1 MTAISSTAA
10 STSAQSQSLIQSV
23 TGLNVDVNSLVTSL
37 VTAEGQ
43 AKYNQINTAETA
55 VSTHL
60 SGLGTLSSALSSF
73 QTSLKTLQTGT
84 VFQTDSATSSN
95 SSILTVTPGSG
106 AVAASHSVEVDQL
119 ATAQNSI
126 TNAEFANSAAVVGT
140 GSLTFNIGSGSTA
153 STFTVNI
160 DSSNDTLA
168 GIVNAINNAT
178 GNTSVSASII
188 NVDSATPGN
197 STISK
202 LVLNSNNTGT
212 TNSFTVTGTEDAS
225 NPGLS
230 QLFSAPQVSTTNT
243 TFDDTTT
250 AVGAGTLNFTDSSG
264 NALFNLSI
272 SSPNDSLTDIASA
285 INNANGNNNTVTAS
299 VVTNSSGSNLV
310 LTSSEKNFTVAGT
323 EDANNPGLSQL
334 FSSNLT
340 STGPGL
346 LNQTNAANAIIKVD
360 GQKATTS
367 SNSVS
372 DVLQGVTLGLQSA
385 AVGTTVNV
393 GVSLNTNAINSAV
406 SNFVSA
412 YNSLHT
418 TTQSLGAFGG
428 SGGTNGPLIGD
439 SMLEYASTQVRQLST
454 AVVSSASGNYNSLAM
469 IGITVN
475 QDGVMSLDST
485 TLNAALKANM
495 QSVSNVFSSSD
506 GVATLLNNTISNMLQ
521 TGGTI
526 STETQTLNSQMT
538 SLQNQATAENQQLDS
553 YKASLQQQFTA
564 METVVGNY
572 NSTGTFLT
580 NWVKNGG

>member
-10 STSAQSQSLIQSV
+10 STSSQSQSLIQSV
-23 TGLNVDVNSLVTSL
+23 TGLNVDVNSLVSSL

-43 AKYNQINTAETA
+43 ATYDQINNAETA

-60 SGLGTLSSALSSF
+60 SGLGSLSSALSSF
-73 QTSLKTLQTGT
+73 QASLKTLQTGT

-140 GSLTFNIGSGSTA
+140 GSLTFNLGSGSTA
-153 STFTVNI
+153 SAFTVNI
-160 DSSNDTLA
+160 GSSNDTLA

-188 NVDSATPGN
+188 NVDSATAGKG
-197 STISK
+197 TISK
-202 LVLNSNNTGT
+202 LVLTSNNTGT
-212 TNSFTVTGTEDAS
+212 ANAFTVTGTDSGGGANGAS
-225 NPGLS
+225 LS
-230 QLFSAPQVSTTNT
+230 QLFSTNLT
-243 TFDDTTT
+243 NQTT
-250 AVGAGTLNFTDSSG
+250 AV
-264 NALFNLSI
+264 
-272 SSPNDSLTDIASA
+272 
-285 INNANGNNNTVTAS
+285 
-299 VVTNSSGSNLV
+299 
-310 LTSSEKNFTVAGT
+310 
-323 EDANNPGLSQL
+323 DAV
-334 FSSNLT
+334 
-340 STGPGL
+340 
-346 LNQTNAANAIIKVD
+346 IKVD
-360 GQKATTS
+360 GQKATISGNT
-367 SNSVS
+367 VS

-428 SGGTNGPLIGD
+428 SGGTNGPLIGN
-439 SMLEYASTQVRQLST
+439 STLEYASSQVRQLST

-469 IGITVN
+469 IGITVD

-485 TLNAALKANM
+485 TLNAALKANL
-495 QSVSNVFSSSD
+495 QSVSNVFSSTD
-506 GVATLLNNTISNMLQ
+506 GVATTLNNTLTTMLQ
-521 TGGTI
+521 AGGAI
-526 STETQTLNSQMT
+526 SSETQSLNSQMT
-538 SLQNQATAENQQLDS
+538 ALQKQATAENKQLDS
-553 YKASLQQQFTA
+553 YKATLQQQFTA

>member
-10 STSAQSQSLIQSV
+10 TTSSQSQSLIQSV

-43 AKYNQINTAETA
+43 ASYNQINTAETA

-73 QTSLKTLQTGT
+73 QASLKTLETGT

-95 SSILTVTPGSG
+95 SAILTVTPGSG
-106 AVAASHSVEVDQL
+106 AVAATHSVEVDQL

-126 TNAEFANSAAVVGT
+126 SNAEFTNSAAVVGT
-140 GSLTFNIGSGSTA
+140 GSLTFNIGSGSSA

-168 GIVNAINNAT
+168 GIANAINNAT

-197 STISK
+197 GTISK

-212 TNSFTVTGTEDAS
+212 ANAFTVTGVDNGGGANGAS
-225 NPGLS
+225 LS
-230 QLFSAPQVSTTNT
+230 QLFSTNLT
-243 TFDDTTT
+243 NQST
-250 AVGAGTLNFTDSSG
+250 AV
-264 NALFNLSI
+264 
-272 SSPNDSLTDIASA
+272 
-285 INNANGNNNTVTAS
+285 
-299 VVTNSSGSNLV
+299 
-310 LTSSEKNFTVAGT
+310 
-323 EDANNPGLSQL
+323 DAV
-334 FSSNLT
+334 
-340 STGPGL
+340 
-346 LNQTNAANAIIKVD
+346 IKVD
-360 GQKATTS
+360 GQKATIS
-367 SNSVS
+367 SNTVS

-393 GVSLNTNAINSAV
+393 GVSLNTTAINSAV
-406 SNFVSA
+406 SNFVNA

-439 SMLEYASTQVRQLST
+439 PELEYATSQMRELST

-485 TLNAALKANM
+485 TLNAALAANL
-495 QSVSNVFSSSD
+495 QSVSNVFSSSN
-506 GVATLLNNTISNMLQ
+506 GVATVLNSSITNILE
-521 TGGTI
+521 TGGAL
-526 STETQTLNSQMT
+526 SSETQSLNSQMT
-538 SLQNQATAENQQLDS
+538 SLQNQATAENQHLDS

-564 METVVGNY
+564 MESVVGTY